1 MDHELRE
8 VITISVGQGGCQ
20 LGNAIWEQYCCEHLI
35 AQNGTHDVRQSWED
49 ENFHTFF
56 EEKKEESGTHF
67 VARNLSVDLDPDVLN
82 SIRQGQWQAIHDPTC
97 LINGT
102 EDAGNNF
109 ARGHYSKG
117 KELMDLV
124 NDGIRKLIEGCGNVQ
139 GFMVNHSVGG
149 GTGSGLGMLILER
162 LCIDFRKKGRIG
174 FEIYPSEKR
183 STCIVDPYN
192 SIFSTHW
199 MLDHTDVSLVFDNES
214 LYELC
219 QRNLEIREPT
229 FANMNRLATKIISNM
244 TVALRMDSELNVDIN
259 EFQTN
264 LVPFPRLH
272 FLTSAFSP
280 MVPDKEAESIFA
292 IQSCVCPDDD
302 NSVAR
307 DIYSYLPMH
316 SAEWTTVTDG
326 VLTPENFVVKYTH
339 FNIESNKYVLNTV
352 TSKKHTDKYM
362 AISVNYRGCIKSQD
376 AGRVVQWVKSEKK
389 VEFVEWCPTGFKI
402 GLNYTTVPKVQN
414 DDFAETSLCASMMGN
429 MTVIGGWI
437 RNRFLKKYSAM
448 YSQRAYVHW
457 YSNEGME
464 EGEFGEAEEDA
475 RFLMADYIDVLTE
488 YASDEPHDS
497 EDEF

>member
-1 MDHELRE
+1 
-8 VITISVGQGGCQ
+8 
-20 LGNAIWEQYCCEHLI
+20 LGAILHFI
-35 AQNGTHDVRQSWED
+35 AKNGTRDVRQSRED
-49 ENFHTFF
+49 ETFHTFF

-82 SIRQGQWQAIHDPTC
+82 NIRQGQWQAIHDPTC

-124 NDGIRKLIEGCGNVQ
+124 KDRIRKLIEGCGNVQ

-149 GTGSGLGMLILER
+149 GTGSGMGMLILER
-162 LCIDFRKKGRIG
+162 LCVDFRKKGKIG

-192 SIFSTHW
+192 SILSTHW
-199 MLDHTDVSLVFDNES
+199 LLDHTDVSLVFDNES

-219 QRNLEIREPT
+219 QRNLKLREPT

-244 TVALRMDSELNVDIN
+244 TVALRTDGELRTDIN
-259 EFQTN
+259 ELQTN

-280 MVPDKEAESIFA
+280 MVPDKEAESVFA
-292 IQSCVCPDDD
+292 IQSCVCPDDI

-316 SAEWTTVTDG
+316 SAEFTTVTDG
-326 VLTPENFVVKYTH
+326 VLTPENFVVKYTD
-339 FNIESNKYVLNTV
+339 FNTV
-352 TSKKHTDKYM
+352 TSMKHTDKYM
-362 AISVNYRGCIKSQD
+362 AISVNYRGWITSQD
-376 AGRVVQWVKSEKK
+376 AGRVVQWVKTQGK

-402 GLNYTTVPKVQN
+402 GLNDTTLPKVQN
-414 DDFAETSLCASMMGN
+414 DDFAVTRLCASMMGN
-429 MTVIGGWI
+429 NTAIGGWI
-437 RNRFLKKYSAM
+437 KKRFLKKHNAM

-457 YSNEGME
+457 YLDEGME
-464 EGEFGEAEEDA
+464 EGEFTEATNDVE
-475 RFLMADYIDVLTE
+475 FLMGDYISCV
-488 YASDEPHDS
+488 
-497 EDEF
+497 